1 MVEKIKSIF
10 IILLCTTLLW
20 GCGKSVSDTE
30 TVSELTPKELQ
41 KLNEECIKIKTGET
55 EMDTETEGTV
65 KLSVELPDYKSL

>member
-30 TVSELTPKELQ
+30 TVSELTP
-41 KLNEECIKIKTGET
+41 
-55 EMDTETEGTV
+55 
-65 KLSVELPDYKSL
+65 